1 MMGSGR
7 KGFILIT
14 VIIITAAVM
23 LTAALAF
30 RTVARLAEERGEFAR
45 RIRLERAA
53 EQAASVAEK
62 WFAANATALVSSGD
76 FSPEA
81 YPRDDPR
88 IAVPEAVAAI
98 LSECFHDID
107 IKCWA
112 EDLYYGAAPPQS
124 QGEYDPPRIPPHV
137 TDEGVAERAYRINVS
152 VHEKD
157 NENAS
162 VRVILNMRIARPA
175 SGAIF
180 CRRTGVVWK

>member
-1 MMGSGR
+1 MRAKR

-30 RTVARLAEERGEFAR
+30 RTAARLAEERGEFAR

-53 EQAASVAEK
+53 EQAAEAAEA
-62 WFAANATALVSSGD
+62 WFAANASALASSSD

-81 YPRDDPR
+81 DPRDGPR
-88 IAVPEAVAAI
+88 IDVPDAVAAL
-98 LSECFHDID
+98 LSEDFQDID

-112 EDLYYGAAPPQS
+112 EDLYYGETPPQS

-137 TDEGVAERAYRINVS
+137 TDEGVVERAYRINVS
-152 VHEKD
+152 ALEKN

-162 VRVILNMRIARPA
+162 VRVILNMRIERLE
-175 SGAIF
+175 SGAIS
-180 CRRTGVVWK
+180 CRRAGVAWK